1 MFTQVLCNFS
11 GSAACFFLPFQY
23 ARFVEL
29 GQRSSFA
36 SLHKPQVLTGIIPL
50 LEIGVSALFC
60 LSGFLRT
67 DGSCVCFHMSPRVL
81 QRTFKVRWSPKPSSN
96 APPPAP
102 GSDRAKARPR
112 AGSAGSLRRLPQLP
126 VFATVR
132 SRGFR
137 SRAAQPPK
145 QKRLSRGL
153 QLRQTR
159 CPRGHVGRR
168 RVT

>member
-1 MFTQVLCNFS
+1 MLFS
-11 GSAACFFLPFQY
+11 PFL
-23 ARFVEL
+23 VC
-29 GQRSSFA
+29 
-36 SLHKPQVLTGIIPL
+36 
-50 LEIGVSALFC
+50 EICGTRAKEQFC
-60 LSGFLRT
+60 LPSQTTSVNRHHPAAGNWRFSVILHIKIFQ

-132 SRGFR
+132 SRRFR

-153 QLRQTR
+153 QLRQTG